1 MIWISVTILF
11 LLLMSAFFSGMEI
24 AYVTSNKL
32 KLEIEKNKKT
42 FTGKLLHRITR
53 NPEAFITTMLV
64 GNNVVLVIYGIY
76 TGDVL
81 TRWIENR
88 FGNLSEIQSLLLET
102 FLSGLI
108 ILILAEF
115 IPKIVFQIYSNT
127 ALKIFALPTY
137 FIYQLLRPLSK
148 AIIKISNAIVK
159 IFDKNR
165 SSSSETSLT
174 KSELRKYLSRHME
187 GQNTDTETEPEL
199 QIFSNALNFGNVRAR
214 DIMVP
219 RTEIVAIDLNDSNL
233 QELEKLF
240 KESGHSKIIAYE
252 DNIDNIAGYIH
263 FFDLFKKPK
272 NIRQILR
279 KIIMVP
285 ETEPVSDLL
294 KKMIRKKKSIAVVF
308 EEYGGTAGIVTL
320 EDIMESLF
328 GEIEDEHDPENNEEK
343 QIDENTFIF
352 SAKKNI
358 NEIND
363 KYKLKLP
370 EDADFESLGGYV
382 LELFGRIPEPGETVE
397 DEHFRY
403 TVTKATDKNIEEI
416 QVERK
421 G

>member
-1 MIWISVTILF
+1 MSWVIVSILA

-32 KLEIEKNKKT
+32 KLEIEKNKNT
-42 FTGKLLHRITR
+42 FTGKLLYRITR

-88 FGNLSEIQSLLLET
+88 FGNLTEMQSLILET

-115 IPKIVFQIYSNT
+115 IPKIVFQIYANK
-127 ALKIFALPTY
+127 ALQWFVIPT
-137 FIYQLLRPLSK
+137 FIIYQLLRPLSK
-148 AIIKISNAIVK
+148 GIIGISNAIVK
-159 IFDKNR
+159 LFEKNGG
-165 SSSSETSLT
+165 SSSETSLT

-187 GQNTDTETEPEL
+187 KQSPDNETEPEL
-199 QIFSNALNFGNVRAR
+199 QIFSNALNFGNVRVR

-219 RTEIVAIDLNDSNL
+219 RTEIVAIDINEDNL
-233 QELEKLF
+233 DRLEKLF

-252 DNIDNIAGYIH
+252 DNIDNVAGYIH
-263 FFDLFKKPK
+263 FFDLFKKPR
-272 NIRQILR
+272 NLRQILR

-285 ETEPVSDLL
+285 ETESVNDLL
-294 KKMIRKKKSIAVVF
+294 KEMIRKKKSIAVAF

-328 GEIEDEHDPENNEEK
+328 GEIEDEHDSEDVKEK
-343 QIDENTFIF
+343 QIDEKTFIF

-370 EDADFESLGGYV
+370 ENAGFESLGGYV
-382 LELFGRIPEPGETVE
+382 LELFGRIPKPGETTE
-397 DEHFRY
+397 DEHFHY
-403 TVTKATDKNIEEI
+403 TVTKASDKNIEEI
-416 QVERK
+416 RIKRK
-421 G
+421 N